1 MAGRIKTDPDAFYRV
16 IHGDSAYQDILNSGK
31 VRTNY
36 NAKPKPNTGGGVSLA
51 NRPTA
56 FPSFSKGEIALR
68 YAESNPNHYVIATK
82 DPSIKP
88 STRSRHGKGS
98 TMFPTGKDGK
108 HLTELPSD
116 KVDVYKHVGKG
127 QYKKVL
133 ERGAVPKPGFVER
146 NLPNVAKAFEEG
158 LTTPAGRSAASQA
171 GANLL
176 KGALSSGNV
185 LFTGLTYS
193 PDLNAGEDE
202 IIKKRIEQEAIEK
215 AATQSKTKLEDVGLP
230 YTYKINKPASVSF
243 RHGGRVSPAKAS
255 VQAPVKRKGIDGC
268 AIRGMTKR
276 GRK

>member
-16 IHGDSAYQDILNSGK
+16 IHGDSAYQDILDSGK

-108 HLTELPSD
+108 HLTELPAD

-202 IIKKRIEQEAIEK
+202 IIKKRIERERGILRPETVNQAFE
-215 AATQSKTKLEDVGLP
+215 TLD
-230 YTYKINKPASVSF
+230 KPASY
-243 RHGGRVSPAKAS
+243 RHGGKVSPARAS
-255 VQAPVKRKGIDGC
+255 VQAPVKRKSIDGC

>member
-1 MAGRIKTDPDAFYRV
+1 MAKKLKPDPESFYRV
-16 IHGDSAYQDILNSGK
+16 IVGDSAYQDILDSGK

-36 NAKPKPNTGGGVSLA
+36 NSKPNPRSERGVSLA

-82 DPSIKP
+82 DPSMKP
-88 STRSRHGKGS
+88 STSPRHGKGS

-108 HLTELPSD
+108 HLTELPAD

-133 ERGAVPKPGFVER
+133 ERGAVPKPGFIER
-146 NLPNVAKAFEEG
+146 NMPNVAKVLEEG
-158 LTTPAGRSAASQA
+158 LTSPAGRSAATQV

-176 KGALSSGNV
+176 KSALTKGNV

-202 IIKKRIEQEAIEK
+202 IIKKRIERERRILRPETVNQAFEH
-215 AATQSKTKLEDVGLP
+215 L
-230 YTYKINKPASVSF
+230 NKPASY
-243 RHGGRVSPAKAS
+243 RRGGKIAS
-255 VQAPVKRKGIDGC
+255 ERAPVQSQTKKNGIDGC

>member
-1 MAGRIKTDPDAFYRV
+1 MAGRIKTDSDAFYRV
-16 IHGDSAYQDILNSGK
+16 IHGDSAYQDILDSGK
-31 VRTNY
+31 VRTNAG
-36 NAKPKPNTGGGVSLA
+36 NKPSSGSGVSLKG
-51 NRPTA
+51 RPTA

-88 STRSRHGKGS
+88 STSGRHGKGS

-108 HLTELPSD
+108 HLTELPAD

-133 ERGAVPKPGFVER
+133 ERGSAPKPGFVER

-176 KGALSSGNV
+176 RN
-185 LFTGLTYS
+185 
-193 PDLNAGEDE
+193 
-202 IIKKRIEQEAIEK
+202 I
-215 AATQSKTKLEDVGLP
+215 
-230 YTYKINKPASVSF
+230 
-243 RHGGRVSPAKAS
+243 
-255 VQAPVKRKGIDGC
+255 APRNS
-268 AIRGMTKR
+268 
-276 GRK
+276 